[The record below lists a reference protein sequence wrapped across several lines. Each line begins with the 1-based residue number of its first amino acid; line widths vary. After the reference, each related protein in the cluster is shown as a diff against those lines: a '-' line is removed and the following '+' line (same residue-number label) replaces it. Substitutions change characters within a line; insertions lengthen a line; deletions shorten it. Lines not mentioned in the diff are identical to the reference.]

1 MRSPHPRLI
10 LALDASSSRCSA
22 VLWSEEPDRAGSA
35 SAGCVLAS
43 RERDGQSGD
52 AARLPG
58 MVADLLA
65 SQKLAATD
73 LAAVAV
79 AVGPGSFTGLRASL
93 ALAEGLAAGAG
104 FPVIGVSVAEA
115 LAVAALPEAAGL
127 PLWCALDA
135 RNGRIFLHR
144 GGAPDAW
151 EVALSSDPPRPG
163 MPIALTGDAAEALGD
178 VLRDGGETVVVT
190 SARFCHARE
199 IAVAGLARAEGRLP
213 PLVAMPLYID
223 PPRALAP
230 KGGLR
235 PPPRQAAGA
244 P

>member
-1 MRSPHPRLI
+1 MRSSQPRLI
-10 LALDASSSRCSA
+10 LALDASSNRCSA
-22 VLWSEEPDRAGSA
+22 VLWLEQRDAT
-35 SAGCVLAS
+35 GCVLAGRD
-43 RERDGQSGD
+43 REGQTGD

-58 MVADLLA
+58 MVAELLA
-65 SQKLAATD
+65 SQKLAAAN
-73 LAAVAV
+73 LAAIAV

-93 ALAEGLAAGAG
+93 AFAEGLAAGAG
-104 FPVIGVSVAEA
+104 IPVIGVTVAEA
-115 LAVAALPEAAGL
+115 LTVAARAEDAVAADL
-127 PLWCALDA
+127 PLWCALDG

-151 EVALSSDPPRPG
+151 EVALLSDPPRPR
-163 MPIALTGDAAEALGD
+163 MPIGLTGDAAGALGD
-178 VLRDGGETVVVT
+178 VLRDGGGTAVVT

-199 IAVAGLARAEGRLP
+199 IAIAGLWRADGLLP
-213 PLVAMPLYID
+213 LLTVAPLYID

-244 P
+244 S